1 MREELTAEDYAY
13 STKIG
18 VVLGFLTG
26 WAIGVA
32 LLFYLQSDRLN
43 LWPWVASIPIWNGI
57 GWALYGFIGGGSGVF
72 AHLGRKAHQEKTGP
86 IVETPIEALPHKA
99 A

>member
-32 LLFYLQSDRLN
+32 LLVFLQSDRLN

-72 AHLGRKAHQEKTGP
+72 AHLGRRAAKPKVDRS
-86 IVETPIEALPHKA
+86 VETPIEAMPHRA